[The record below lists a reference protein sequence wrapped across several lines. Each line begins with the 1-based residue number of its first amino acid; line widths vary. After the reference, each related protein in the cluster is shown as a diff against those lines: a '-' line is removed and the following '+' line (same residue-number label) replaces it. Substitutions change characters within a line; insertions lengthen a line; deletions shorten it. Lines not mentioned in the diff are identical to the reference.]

1 MKLKILYIGRKRDIY
16 CLQLFKFLKKQN
28 IKLSVFWTIKGKNN
42 LRKKIFKK
50 NYDLILCY
58 RSYLILRKN
67 EIEKA
72 KISAINIHPGPPKYR
87 GVGCLNYALYKGE
100 KKYGITF
107 HLINE
112 KIDNGKI
119 IFFKEF
125 LINKDKNVER
135 LLLKTHNQCIK
146 YSQMLIPKIIKDTRF
161 IDILVKKF
169 QMISWSNK
177 IYNKDYLDSFYK
189 ISLNKKINN
198 EFLKKINATYY
209 KEFKPY
215 IIINKKKFFLNEE

>member
-1 MKLKILYIGRKRDIY
+1 MNKTLFFVRKDCKYTKKTIDFLCEQGFKVKVIFSESRSQDHKKKWENWNGDYVFSYRSFYIIPNE
-16 CLQLFKFLKKQN
+16 LLKK
-28 IKLSVFWTIKGKNN
+28 V
-42 LRKKIFKK
+42 KK
-50 NYDLILCY
+50 
-58 RSYLILRKN
+58 
-67 EIEKA
+67 A
-72 KISAINIHPGPPKYR
+72 AINFHPGPNNYR
-87 GVGCLNYALYKGE
+87 GSGGLNFALFNSE
-100 KKYGITF
+100 KEFGVTA

-189 ISLNKKINN
+189 ISLNKKIHN